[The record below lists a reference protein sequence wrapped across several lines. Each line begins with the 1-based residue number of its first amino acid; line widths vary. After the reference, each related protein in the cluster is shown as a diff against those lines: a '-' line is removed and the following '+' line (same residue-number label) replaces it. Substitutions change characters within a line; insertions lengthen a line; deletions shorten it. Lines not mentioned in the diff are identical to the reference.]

1 MNKYNWNSPRK
12 NSYTLMLA
20 ILLSSS
26 GCNTSESEL
35 SALESE
41 TAPLLVLSGGF
52 GSCGVG
58 SQAGQDTP
66 DPRTMDVN
74 KNLKKIVTDLESNG
88 VKNVATAI
96 SCFPIALVGASRSVY
111 YVTSDEP
118 EVVKLGIRQDFYDAV
133 EKLAK
138 SGVPRV
144 THVIGHSYGGWNAM
158 QLVKGASNGLTLAS
172 LTTIDPISPVNC
184 RPTNIMINNDPNEA
198 GQTACKEAPSDVTNS
213 ERLGIAKKAGS
224 WNNFYQTDNITLH
237 SSAMP
242 EAGINK
248 LVKYDSG
255 SGNAHIAISNNSI
268 VWDSVLR
275 NVADSLKPI
284 AAKPI
289 VADRDIFLQ
298 LLDSQEDN
306 QAEIIVAGRE
316 DLTRVH
322 ICLGARAECMVSD
335 RVALD
340 FEMKAT
346 VQIPL
351 RRTFNSLKPLA
362 INSGSTFTLIGRTAD
377 DKIVSAQSFRFASKE

>member
-1 MNKYNWNSPRK
+1 
-12 NSYTLMLA
+12 
-20 ILLSSS
+20 
-26 GCNTSESEL
+26 
-35 SALESE
+35 
-41 TAPLLVLSGGF
+41 
-52 GSCGVG
+52 
-58 SQAGQDTP
+58 
-66 DPRTMDVN
+66 
-74 KNLKKIVTDLESNG
+74 
-88 VKNVATAI
+88 
-96 SCFPIALVGASRSVY
+96 
-111 YVTSDEP
+111 VTSDEP

-138 SGVPRV
+138 SGGPRV

-158 QLVKGASNGLTLAS
+158 QLVKGANSGLTLAS

-198 GQTACKEAPSDVTNS
+198 GQTACKEAPSDVTIS

-224 WNNFYQTDNITLH
+224 WNNFYQTENITLH

-242 EAGINK
+242 EAAVNR
-248 LVKYDSG
+248 LVKNDSG
-255 SGNAHIAISNNSI
+255 TGNAHIAISNNSI
-268 VWDSVLR
+268 VWDSVMR

-289 VADRDIFLQ
+289 IADRDIFLQ

-306 QAEIIVAGRE
+306 LAEIIVAGRD

-322 ICLGARAECMVSD
+322 ICLGTRAECIVSD

-362 INSGSTFTLIGRTAD
+362 MTSASTFTLIGRPAD
-377 DKIVSAQSFRFASKE
+377 DKIVSAQSFRLARK